1 MLDYF
6 DWSSVGGVQESVR
19 RYMMFRRIKE
29 HSLVSH
35 IKLNTLC
42 TLIDSLEANDVAGA
56 IVECGVYRGGAAAM
70 MSHQCGGRREVV
82 LFDSFEGLPRP
93 GENDGATAAANYRDG
108 WCLGSEEHVRD
119 IFRRLGVMNER
130 VRIVKGWFEH
140 TFPAT
145 SVPPIAL
152 LHIDADWYDSVKIC
166 LETHYD
172 HVVPGGYIVL
182 DDYGRWEGCTR
193 ATDEFVAARG
203 IEPLIPT
210 GPVGHYLQ
218 KGR

>member
-6 DWSSVGGVQESVR
+6 DWSSPGGIQESLR
-19 RYMMFRRIKE
+19 RYMMFRRVGG
-29 HSLVSH
+29 HTLVSR

-42 TLIDSLEANDVAGA
+42 TLVDALEAAGVSGA
-56 IVECGVYRGGAAAM
+56 IVECGVYRGGAAAL
-70 MSHQCGGRREVV
+70 MSHQSGGRRDVV

-93 GENDGATAAANYRDG
+93 GERDGATAAANYREG
-108 WCLGSEEHVRD
+108 WCLGSEEDVRD
-119 IFRRLGVMNER
+119 IFRRLGVHTDR
-130 VRIVKGWFEH
+130 VQIVKGWFQQ
-140 TFPAT
+140 TFPVT
-145 SVPPIAL
+145 DVPPIAM

-166 LETHYD
+166 LETHFD

-182 DDYGRWEGCTR
+182 DDYGRWEGCTH
-193 ATDEFVAARG
+193 ATDEFLAARG
-203 IEPLIPT
+203 LGPLIPT